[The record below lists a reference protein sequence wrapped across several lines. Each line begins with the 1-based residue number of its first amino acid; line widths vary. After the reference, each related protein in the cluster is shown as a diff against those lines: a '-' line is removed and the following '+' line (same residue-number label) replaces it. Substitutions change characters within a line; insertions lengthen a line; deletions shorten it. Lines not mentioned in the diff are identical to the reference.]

1 MEGEKSQTETD
12 PTPSPTGNGD
22 PIHRQS
28 LTRPRDDRNPE
39 AARCVDGDEHDQYDG
54 DLEDGNAG
62 NGDNAVDTGIQKPKK
77 PSALQKV
84 ITKLGLDVPTLLMMF
99 KGSIPPTIGIVIYQS
114 NAVASYFGS
123 FGYLVPIITV
133 FGLAV
138 LPRGKF
144 MMSLVLNVLLIGLGA
159 ALSMLALWSAIQ
171 ARYNTTPAGV
181 DPRLPGYNSSQSAV
195 CGVWLFAS
203 IWLSNTLRAKLP
215 SFNLPV
221 IIFSILLNVAT
232 TYGAVLTSLEAA
244 EVFIQ
249 QLVTAMLA
257 ALAIALGV
265 NLLVVPVSSRQVL
278 TRELGACVSLLRKTV
293 SLQKAYLVRLE
304 SDDMF
309 SMASRTETQLSNW
322 DKAAKRNKPKLTK
335 EARAAKALHESVAK
349 LKEMAGKLHADAPF
363 AKRDIAWGKLDAKD
377 LSKIISLYRNLYI
390 PVLGMTTITDIFK
403 RISERRGWV
412 VDDSMP
418 PEVLA
423 EKEIEKRVWNSVMRQ
438 MRDPFEILSEAIDQ
452 GLEHAVICLEIVPR
466 PKPRPGKDVEA
477 QAGKL
482 QPGDPGFA
490 QAIDRKIKAFNLR
503 RGELLRAW
511 VGEREAALQ
520 EERIDNPGYKYSA
533 ARLERDQVQFYI
545 LLFME
550 NLMHTAGIAVH
561 ELTAFADSKVE
572 DGTMKKSRLIL
583 PGFRRLKKWFIG
595 IVSNE
600 DSSAE
605 QSPDLMEGTPNII
618 YFGDGY
624 NRKKDPEHLPP
635 ATAWQR
641 FGQLLRSLSKFFGSE
656 ESAFGF
662 RAACA
667 TMTIGIVAFLES
679 SQRFF
684 VEQRLVWAMIM
695 VAIGM
700 TMTAGQSFFGFLCR
714 VGGTVIAMC
723 TSLVIW
729 YMVAERTPGAIV
741 FIWLFTFID
750 MYFFIKYPRF
760 IPAIMIMIVTQIL
773 IVGYELQVMKV
784 GREAS
789 ERSGQPYY
797 PTYQLAPYRLAC
809 VAGGSLVAF
818 LWTIFPSPLTD
829 RTWLRRDLSATLYLV
844 ANYFSIV
851 NSTLQSQ
858 LDHTEG
864 DSSDP
869 ASPAHQL
876 LKLRHK
882 IYGKVMLLLPSL
894 SQHSYWEKWEPT
906 VGGKYPR
913 EAYDEIILRSTRIM
927 GYLTLMAYTLTHPVR
942 LHPGKP
948 ADGDKKEDCVA
959 GETPEEGGTS
969 SRVPPSRAG
978 STVPHHERAWIDA
991 LADVFDSLS
1000 PTNHTILSTLTLL
1013 SNSLL
1018 SGQSLPPFLPLPR
1031 PYEMT
1036 RRLMRLGQQHHHHHR
1051 RHVSVPGS
1059 LPDYDSESSSDTG
1072 LPRIKILNTE
1082 TGADDERDVLER
1094 MRSGAGSA
1102 AGSYI
1107 NTHDLLDPRNMEQP
1121 GYAEF
1126 AALQVC
1132 STLVCDDLER
1142 LVKAVSGL
1150 VGVVDFSFRVSGAGS
1165 SSGSGSA
1172 TSMSEAG
1179 REKGKGKVD

>member
-1 MEGEKSQTETD
+1 MLKNSAKQTGQVRKQE
-12 PTPSPTGNGD
+12 PE
-22 PIHRQS
+22 H
-28 LTRPRDDRNPE
+28 PRDAHVSSPDRYDNGWE
-39 AARCVDGDEHDQYDG
+39 YDDDDDGDDVVHVAE
-54 DLEDGNAG
+54 
-62 NGDNAVDTGIQKPKK
+62 QKPKK
-77 PSALQKV
+77 PSSLERIK
-84 ITKLGLDVPTLLMMF
+84 TKLGLDAPTLLLML
-99 KGSIPPTIGIVIYQS
+99 KGSLPPTLGVAIYQAD
-114 NAVASYFGS
+114 AVASYFGS
-123 FGYLVPIITV
+123 FGYLIPIITV
-133 FGLAV
+133 MGLAI

-144 MMSLVLNVLLIGLGA
+144 MMSLVLNLFLICLGS
-159 ALSMLALWSAIQ
+159 ALAMLALWSAHQ
-171 ARYNTTPAGV
+171 ARINTTPAGV
-181 DPRLPGYNSSQSAV
+181 DPRLPGYNASQSAV
-195 CGVWLFAS
+195 CGVWLFFS

-221 IIFSILLNVAT
+221 IIFSILVNVAT
-232 TYGAVLTSLEAA
+232 TYGAVMTTLEAA
-244 EVFIQ
+244 KAFVL
-249 QLVTAMLA
+249 QLLTAMLA
-257 ALAIALGV
+257 SLAIALGV
-265 NLLVVPVSSRQVL
+265 NLLIIPISSRQVL
-278 TRELGACVSLLRKTV
+278 NRELGACVGLLRKTI
-293 SLQKAYLVRLE
+293 SLQRAYLVRLE

-309 SMASRTETQLSNW
+309 SLATRTETQLSRW
-322 DKAAKRNKPKLTK
+322 DKAAKSNKPKLTK
-335 EARAAKALHESVAK
+335 EAKAAKALQESVTK

-363 AKRDIAWGKLDAKD
+363 AKRDIAWGKLDARD
-377 LSKIISLYRNLYI
+377 LGRIINLFRNIHI

-403 RISERRGWV
+403 RISQRRGWV

-418 PEVLA
+418 PEMLA
-423 EKEIEKRVWNSVMRQ
+423 EKETEKRVWNSVMRQ
-438 MRDPFEILSEAIDQ
+438 MHEPFEILSEAIDQ
-452 GLEHAVICLEIVPR
+452 GLQHAAIRLEITPR
-466 PKPRPGKDVEA
+466 PKPKASKDVEA

-482 QPGDPGFA
+482 LPGDSGFS
-490 QAIDRKIKAFNLR
+490 QLLDDKIKTFNSR

-511 VGEREAALQ
+511 VTEREAALQ
-520 EERIDNPGYKYSA
+520 EERIDNPEYKYSA

-550 NLMHTAGIAVH
+550 NLMHTAGMAVQ
-561 ELTAFADSKVE
+561 EFVAFADTKVE
-572 DGTMKKSRLIL
+572 DGTMNRSRLIL

-595 IVSNE
+595 IISNE

-605 QSPDLMEGTPNII
+605 QSPDMMEGNANII

-635 ATAWQR
+635 VTAWQH
-641 FGQLLRSLSKFFGSE
+641 FGQGLRTLSSFFGSE

-667 TMTIGIVAFLES
+667 TMTIGIIAFLES
-679 SQRFF
+679 TQRFF
-684 VEQRLVWAMIM
+684 IEQRLVWAMIM

-700 TMTAGQSFFGFLCR
+700 TMTSGQSFFGFLCR

-729 YMVAERTPGAIV
+729 YIVNERTAGAIV

-773 IVGYELQVMKV
+773 IVAYELQVMKI
-784 GREAS
+784 GKEAS
-789 ERSGQPYY
+789 ERAGQPFY

-818 LWTIFPSPLTD
+818 LWTIFPSPMTD

-851 NSTLQSQ
+851 NSTLQSR
-858 LDHTEG
+858 LDDTEG
-864 DSSDP
+864 DPDDP
-869 ASPAHQL
+869 KSPARQL

-927 GYLTLMAYTLTHPVR
+927 GYLTLMAYTLTHPVPFSPDTPPEKR
-942 LHPGKP
+942 EASETHVPNLEP
-948 ADGDKKEDCVA
+948 ATQND
-959 GETPEEGGTS
+959 
-969 SRVPPSRAG
+969 
-978 STVPHHERAWIDA
+978 RAWLDA
-991 LADVFDSLS
+991 LADVFESLS

-1036 RRLMRLGQQHHHHHR
+1036 RRLMRLSHAHEHHHHH
-1051 RHVSVPGS
+1051 HHPSVSS
-1059 LPDYDSESSSDTG
+1059 SESENSDTSSVDV
-1072 LPRIKILNTE
+1072 PAIKMLNTS
-1082 TGADDERDVLER
+1082 TGQDDLDITAMNACNHRNKTKNKRDTMASLE
-1094 MRSGAGSA
+1094 SGG
-1102 AGSYI
+1102 GYI
-1107 NTHDLLDPRNMEQP
+1107 NTEDLLDPRNMEQP

-1132 STLVCDDLER
+1132 STLVCDDLEA

-1150 VGVVDFSFRVSGAGS
+1150 VGVVDFSFRVTGS
-1165 SSGSGSA
+1165 QSDMSMPGSGSEIGSLA
-1172 TSMSEAG
+1172 ERRTGDENV
-1179 REKGKGKVD
+1179 RKRKGKGKVH